1 MNNSS
6 STNTNTEENKQTSED
21 ILDVIFDYTGNG
33 DDELT
38 LRFEN
43 AKTKKKQIYAY
54 NDFFFVFFYR
64 RGSKLEVLSK
74 DESIS
79 GSRGWWTGRLVDSE
93 SVGIFPANFVS
104 NSSSDL
110 RIIDYN
116 DLHIGEIIGIG
127 GFGYEKHKTQEKND
141 RKNKIFFIF

>member
-43 AKTKKKQIYAY
+43 AKTKKTNICIQ
-54 NDFFFVFFYR
+54 
-64 RGSKLEVLSK
+64 
-74 DESIS
+74 
-79 GSRGWWTGRLVDSE
+79 
-93 SVGIFPANFVS
+93 
-104 NSSSDL
+104 
-110 RIIDYN
+110 
-116 DLHIGEIIGIG
+116 
-127 GFGYEKHKTQEKND
+127 
-141 RKNKIFFIF
+141 